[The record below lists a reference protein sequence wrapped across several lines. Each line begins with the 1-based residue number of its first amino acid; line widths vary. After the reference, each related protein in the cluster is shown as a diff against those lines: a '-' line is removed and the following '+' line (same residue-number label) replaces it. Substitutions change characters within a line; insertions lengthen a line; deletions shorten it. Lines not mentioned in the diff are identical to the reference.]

1 MGFWAAM
8 VLITF
13 LICVTVVLIILGDG
27 MIESRKQRKL
37 PKVDPEHLLA
47 ERYAKGEINEAEY
60 AQRLSVLRMGPP
72 LELFFDK

>member
-1 MGFWAAM
+1 MGFGAAI

-13 LICVTVVLIILGDG
+13 FLCVTAVLAIALDTW
-27 MIESRKQRKL
+27 RDAKKL
-37 PKVDPEHLLA
+37 KRPAVDPEHLLA
-47 ERYAKGEINEAEY
+47 ERYAKGEIDEAEY